1 MKIPA
6 WEKEFRKALER
17 LAGAAWSHRDYTIEW
32 KAVIEL
38 AKAKPPNL
46 K

>member
-1 MKIPA
+1 MKVPQ

-17 LAGAAWSHRDYTIEW
+17 LTGAAWSHRDYAREW
-32 KAVIEL
+32 AEVMEL